1 MTNPENYYL
10 LQPGENGEFDVDT
23 CEGANNLELSGLDD
37 IAITVGPVTYDNNA
51 GAGPF
56 IANLTVNNGTSLPLG
71 KYRLMICGS
80 TTIMDLAANPLNDGE
95 DVILDFTLIK
105 LPDELPLT
113 GFSQSGVT
121 ALPEQPLSSAYNSSG
136 MVLTLPGLGVSA
148 QIVGV
153 PLESDGWN
161 TSWLGNDAGYLEGS
175 AFPTTVGNTVITGHI
190 WTSMNKPG
198 IFLNLNTLRFGDEVR
213 IYAWG

>member
-1 MTNPENYYL
+1 
-10 LQPGENGEFDVDT
+10 
-23 CEGANNLELSGLDD
+23 
-37 IAITVGPVTYDNNA
+37 
-51 GAGPF
+51 
-56 IANLTVNNGTSLPLG
+56 
-71 KYRLMICGS
+71 
-80 TTIMDLAANPLNDGE
+80 
-95 DVILDFTLIK
+95 
-105 LPDELPLT
+105 
-113 GFSQSGVT
+113 
-121 ALPEQPLSSAYNSSG
+121 

-198 IFLNLNTLRFGDEVR
+198 IFLNLNTMRFGDEVR
-213 IYAWG
+213 IYAWGSVYTYKVMSNYLVSDTNVSNVMQSETADWLTLLTCDGYDPETGTYAYRRVVRAILVSTE